1 MSISVNDLQ
10 NVKQGEAAIIG
21 ESSLSFKHPKSGEE
35 VSEAVLV
42 VGLRSHENTEA
53 VAGPR
58 YYLSPLVANTM
69 FDDLNKTGLSKVN
82 PAFTGRSK
90 DEMLVHLTKNAK

>member
-1 MSISVNDLQ
+1 MSMSINDLQ

-21 ESSLSFKHPKSGEE
+21 ASSLSFKHPKSGEE

-42 VGLRSHENTEA
+42 VGLRSEA
-53 VAGPR
+53 NPGIVAGPR

-69 FDDLNKTGLSKVN
+69 FDDLEKTGLRNVN

-90 DEMLVHLTKNAK
+90 DEMLVHLAKNAK